1 MDVKVVIGG
10 RCAVEREWVGEG
22 IRWSLRSLSV
32 SPLQYGLR
40 EALLPGSRDVFWAA
54 VEVLTVLP

>member
-32 SPLQYGLR
+32 SPLQYGGWWKAK
-40 EALLPGSRDVFWAA
+40 EGG
-54 VEVLTVLP
+54 TVAWIT